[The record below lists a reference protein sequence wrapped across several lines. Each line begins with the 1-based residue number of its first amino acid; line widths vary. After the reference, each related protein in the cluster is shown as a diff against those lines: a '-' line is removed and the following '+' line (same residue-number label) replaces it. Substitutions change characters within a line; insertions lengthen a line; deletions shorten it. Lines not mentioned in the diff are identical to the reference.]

1 GYTIL
6 GDRRAAVFLVENYVA
21 SLRTQRNF
29 HCVGELIDAAQ
40 NCRARFFAMS
50 YLFCHNLFLLLQSLT
65 NVPFCLTREAGVS
78 IKSGAQ
84 APGRPK
90 LSGARIRGRKRTGLN
105 GWDFHTFY
113 LTPFHGLTAF

>member
-1 GYTIL
+1 
-6 GDRRAAVFLVENYVA
+6 
-21 SLRTQRNF
+21 
-29 HCVGELIDAAQ
+29 
-40 NCRARFFAMS
+40 
-50 YLFCHNLFLLLQSLT
+50 
-65 NVPFCLTREAGVS
+65 LTREAGVG

-113 LTPFHGLTAF
+113 LTPFHGLTAFLLRLLGLRTQALRFRLATQAD